1 MKKLLIVILVLT
13 AFFSCSENKS
23 NLPSGSAKEVL
34 SNDLYGQLSE
44 KYDSIAD
51 FEFGYAVVK
60 KGKYGLLD
68 YKGQEVLECLYDT
81 IFTINSDAKVLKQN
95 DKYGIIEYNGNK
107 ITELDNDEIK
117 FKPDCIDTKII
128 AVKKGQS
135 WGIIDLKGNVLI
147 PFEYDDI
154 ASIDS
159 HNAVVGKNG
168 KYGLIDSIVNFSFE
182 LKYDTIYYHF

>member
-1 MKKLLIVILVLT
+1 MGSYRQI
-13 AFFSCSENKS
+13 AHR
-23 NLPSGSAKEVL
+23 SGIERIIHDYRERLGHYL
-34 SNDLYGQLSE
+34 STLSE
-44 KYDSIAD
+44 LLR
-51 FEFGYAVVK
+51 GAVK
-60 KGKYGLLD
+60 
-68 YKGQEVLECLYDT
+68 
-81 IFTINSDAKVLKQN
+81 A
-95 DKYGIIEYNGNK
+95 IIDYNGNK

-154 ASIDS
+154 VSIDS

-168 KYGLIDSIVNFSFE
+168 KYGLIDPCG
-182 LKYDTIYYHF
+182 